1 MKKIIKLL
9 FMYMLLSA
17 CTPKAQ
23 SITYGA
29 DMCHFCKMNIVDVQ
43 HASEI
48 VTKKGKVFKY
58 DAIECMLNSEE
69 HQAPEKNAL
78 YLTNVYGQPE
88 ILVNAI
94 KVTYLIS
101 ERLPSPMGANLTAFE
116 TESAALKAKEEL
128 GGEIY
133 SWSALLTRFSK

>member
-1 MKKIIKLL
+1 M
-9 FMYMLLSA
+9 
-17 CTPKAQ
+17 
-23 SITYGA
+23 
-29 DMCHFCKMNIVDVQ
+29 
-43 HASEI
+43 
-48 VTKKGKVFKY
+48 FKY

-88 ILVNAI
+88 ILVNAT